1 MDSGQSV
8 SEFSASCE
16 VDGEE
21 RTVSHPRN
29 SPIDS
34 RVHYDDDEITSG
46 ERERERETFG
56 MPPPAH
62 DPQVTQLKYFNDSRN
77 GHDRLVCRHSD

>member
-16 VDGEE
+16 VDEEE
-21 RTVSHPRN
+21 RTVSPLRN

-34 RVHYDDDEITSG
+34 LVHYDDDEITPG
-46 ERERERETFG
+46 EREEETFG